1 MKKTKKYIPVIDL
14 AESVPDDKFDNHMR
28 IARES
33 DMDALQKVF
42 ISQNNESSARKE
54 KYAGIKSSV
63 Y

>member
-1 MKKTKKYIPVIDL
+1 L
-14 AESVPDDKFDNHMR
+14 AESVPDDKFDNHMK